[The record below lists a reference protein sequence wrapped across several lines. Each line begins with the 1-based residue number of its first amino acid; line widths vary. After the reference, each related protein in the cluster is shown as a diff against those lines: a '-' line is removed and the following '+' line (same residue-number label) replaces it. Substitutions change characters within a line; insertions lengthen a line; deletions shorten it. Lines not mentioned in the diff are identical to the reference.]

1 MIPSNIQFQV
11 TGKTVLQPHFINGC
25 FHGIKICIAQI
36 DKETGLNFG
45 NEFNENG
52 SINISCYDDAE
63 FSILEDYG
71 YSLSTEKFKK
81 Y

>member
-1 MIPSNIQFQV
+1 M
-11 TGKTVLQPHFINGC
+11 K
-25 FHGIKICIAQI
+25 KIDLVEI

-63 FSILEDYG
+63 FSVLEDYG

-81 Y
+81 YKHT

>member
-1 MIPSNIQFQV
+1 M
-11 TGKTVLQPHFINGC
+11 K
-25 FHGIKICIAQI
+25 KIYLVEI
-36 DKETGLNFG
+36 DIEIGLNFG